1 MVEAY
6 QECSCG
12 HLCSHWCTEGKR
24 QHFVWV
30 LGKILTPVSTLL
42 SLLVIAVA
50 GERPVGRLRSLV
62 VKALW
67 TKESTSI
74 QTVAEISTSPLSKAQ
89 LGTSSTVSAAG
100 ILIVMAG
107 INYLYVKEQ
116 ME

>member
-1 MVEAY
+1 M
-6 QECSCG
+6 
-12 HLCSHWCTEGKR
+12 
-24 QHFVWV
+24 
-30 LGKILTPVSTLL
+30 
-42 SLLVIAVA
+42 
-50 GERPVGRLRSLV
+50 

-67 TKESTSI
+67 TKEPTSI

-116 ME
+116 V